1 MPCCRASTF
10 ICTSAKR
17 SLWFWCNPAMPACY
31 LFFVLALCAVCT
43 AAAAGGLARAL
54 QGVKSVIALG
64 RLGALLPAAQ
74 RAGVERVVLLST
86 AGEG

>member
-1 MPCCRASTF
+1 MPKGLGLFHLLHEHVVDCVRL
-10 ICTSAKR
+10 
-17 SLWFWCNPAMPACY
+17 SLCP
-31 LFFVLALCAVCT
+31 FVF
-43 AAAAGGLARAL
+43 AGGLTRAL

-86 AGEG
+86 AGKYPAWEPCFMAC